1 VIETTPVELLRSHRK
16 RCPELKPCRRGK
28 QKIKTRIAKI
38 DEQLGQRAFSRS
50 GLDLRGISEVALQR
64 GNSKLLHQRKQLAA
78 ELEHVIERPKELAA
92 KVNKLE
98 LLKERDIRRL
108 DFRKEIVMGLLRVTA
123 HNARQ
128 MALGVLD

>member
-1 VIETTPVELLRSHRK
+1 M
-16 RCPELKPCRRGK
+16 
-28 QKIKTRIAKI
+28 
-38 DEQLGQRAFSRS
+38 
-50 GLDLRGISEVALQR
+50 RGISEVALQR